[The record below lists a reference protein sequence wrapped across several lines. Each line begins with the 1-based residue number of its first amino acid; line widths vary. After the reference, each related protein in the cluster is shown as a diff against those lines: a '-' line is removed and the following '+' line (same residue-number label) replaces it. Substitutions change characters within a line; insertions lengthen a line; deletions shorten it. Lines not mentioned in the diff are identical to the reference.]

1 MRAQDVVGNPAI
13 RPPAGTTSTLG
24 WIDFLLA
31 FIGASVSFL
40 VVLI

>member
-1 MRAQDVVGNPAI
+1 MRAQDVVGNPVI